1 MSNKTS
7 TPWGGIIV
15 AIILL
20 LTLGWVCNYLEE
32 QTSRMSGLANTLI
45 GLFLVGAFFWG
56 YSARK

>member
-1 MSNKTS
+1 MSYKNS

-32 QTSRMSGLANTLI
+32 QTSRMSGFANTLV
-45 GLFLVGAFFWG
+45 GLLIVGAFFWG
-56 YSARK
+56 YSAKK

>member
-20 LTLGWVCNYLEE
+20 LTLGWACNYLEE
-32 QTSRMSGLANTLI
+32 QTSRMSGLANTII
-45 GLFLVGAFFWG
+45 GLLIVGAFFWG
-56 YSARK
+56 YSAKK